1 MPTLKKAVHLVCQD
15 ILRVTDPACLPKK
28 KKQKPSDIGIV
39 PTKLSE
45 TTKYLDIKLQNLLR
59 ALQIKVAALV
69 LHTGKSYVHYYLRKE
84 VLETVE

>member
-1 MPTLKKAVHLVCQD
+1 M
-15 ILRVTDPACLPKK
+15 
-28 KKQKPSDIGIV
+28 